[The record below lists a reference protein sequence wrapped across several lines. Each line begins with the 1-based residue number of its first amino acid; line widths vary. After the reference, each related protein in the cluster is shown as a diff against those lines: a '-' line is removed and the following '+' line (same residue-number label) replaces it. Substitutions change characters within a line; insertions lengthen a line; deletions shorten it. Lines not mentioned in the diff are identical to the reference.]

1 MTEAPESKCG
11 NKFRNLVSRI
21 QVEPLILWLG
31 RGSWRTVM
39 VRKRSLVWGT
49 AVFILLSVIA
59 VSLGAG
65 QNQQR
70 QDFLDAEKALREKR
84 MQDYKT
90 LTDSLRDYPLYP
102 YLIYA
107 RLVKDIS
114 LDSEKEILE
123 FLDQYSSSPL
133 SGQLRAR
140 WLAYLADKGH
150 WTRLVRDYRHLGQ
163 EKVRCSYGSALLHTG
178 HTGQAWNEAESLW
191 LHGRSRPK
199 ECDPLFDGWR
209 QAGKLTPELTRE
221 RISLTMD
228 QGQYNL
234 AGYLGRYLPEEDRP
248 WLDLWLK
255 IARNQ
260 LRITDVDWSA
270 KDQALREKIL
280 PYAMGRLIRRDAL
293 EAAGK
298 WDQLCSRYGWSKTDF
313 PEVQREIALYLAL
326 RRYSQALERMNSLPE
341 TVRTPVLNEWHMRAA
356 LFRQDW
362 QEVLQA
368 WEKLTQDQKESWR
381 WQYWRA
387 RALEETGR
395 NTEASVIY
403 IKLLGRQNYFSL
415 LAADRINQPYVLHQE
430 RLNPAQ
436 TDVQMLLQDPGIQ
449 RALELYHLDRLSDAR
464 REWQAAMQGRNSGH
478 WEAAAFLAHELGWN
492 ERAIQSAA
500 IAGRFHD
507 LALRFPLSFNDLI
520 FEHALEKGLDPAWIL
535 ALARQ
540 ESMFMPDVSSPAGA
554 RGVMQIMPATGRII
568 ASRLGESLDCSSLLF
583 DPRTNIRY
591 GTFYL
596 HMRLEELQHNPVL
609 ATAAYNAGVN
619 RVLSWLPEEGGL
631 PADIW
636 VENIPFRETR
646 DYVER
651 VFAYTAIYQLRLNQ
665 TQSRV
670 LDRMHMVYPKSYTP
684 VQLAGTEES

>member
-221 RISLTMD
+221 RISLTWI
-228 QGQYNL
+228 
-234 AGYLGRYLPEEDRP
+234 RVS
-248 WLDLWLK
+248 
-255 IARNQ
+255 I
-260 LRITDVDWSA
+260 
-270 KDQALREKIL
+270 IL
-280 PYAMGRLIRRDAL
+280 PDTLEDICRKKIGHGLI
-293 EAAGK
+293 
-298 WDQLCSRYGWSKTDF
+298 YGLKS
-313 PEVQREIALYLAL
+313 PEINCG
-326 RRYSQALERMNSLPE
+326 SQM
-341 TVRTPVLNEWHMRAA
+341 
-356 LFRQDW
+356 
-362 QEVLQA
+362 
-368 WEKLTQDQKESWR
+368 
-381 WQYWRA
+381 
-387 RALEETGR
+387 
-395 NTEASVIY
+395 
-403 IKLLGRQNYFSL
+403 
-415 LAADRINQPYVLHQE
+415 
-430 RLNPAQ
+430 
-436 TDVQMLLQDPGIQ
+436 
-449 RALELYHLDRLSDAR
+449 
-464 REWQAAMQGRNSGH
+464 
-478 WEAAAFLAHELGWN
+478 
-492 ERAIQSAA
+492 
-500 IAGRFHD
+500 
-507 LALRFPLSFNDLI
+507 
-520 FEHALEKGLDPAWIL
+520 
-535 ALARQ
+535 
-540 ESMFMPDVSSPAGA
+540 
-554 RGVMQIMPATGRII
+554 
-568 ASRLGESLDCSSLLF
+568 
-583 DPRTNIRY
+583 
-591 GTFYL
+591 
-596 HMRLEELQHNPVL
+596 
-609 ATAAYNAGVN
+609 
-619 RVLSWLPEEGGL
+619 
-631 PADIW
+631 
-636 VENIPFRETR
+636 
-646 DYVER
+646 
-651 VFAYTAIYQLRLNQ
+651 
-665 TQSRV
+665 
-670 LDRMHMVYPKSYTP
+670 
-684 VQLAGTEES
+684 